1 MRRALEGDPVGG
13 GSSQRWC
20 RERAALRQP
29 PASTP
34 GTRGCHRAGPAGDRD
49 LAPGC
54 HSTLQ
59 SWVSLPCSG
68 HLSHFLSIQ
77 EPWSCCAC
85 SWGSSAG
92 PRGLAECWGWK
103 VAVAPGGR
111 VPSGCQTSSHGAQP
125 QAAAGA
131 CPSARPARAVLA
143 AGARCR
149 APGEQP
155 GTRQVWLLRL
165 PLAKVLGLQHFVMIF
180 ISSPSSDP
188 SLLTLPK

>member
-92 PRGLAECWGWK
+92 PRGLAAGAGAGKWLWHQ
-103 VAVAPGGR
+103 VAACPVGARPHPM
-111 VPSGCQTSSHGAQP
+111 VPSPGLLQVRAPVPGQP
-125 QAAAGA
+125 GLCWRQG
-131 CPSARPARAVLA
+131 LA
-143 AGARCR
+143 AGLLVSSQARSRSGCS
-149 APGEQP
+149 G
-155 GTRQVWLLRL
+155 
-165 PLAKVLGLQHFVMIF
+165 
-180 ISSPSSDP
+180 SPSPKCWACS
-188 SLLTLPK
+188 TLS